1 MDESALTN
9 LETDEKLSHIVA
21 DIYRNGNLLKTM
33 ILGKYYDREV
43 KEQIL
48 QSDQISLTKDERAE
62 VRVMIDRYLE
72 CESKIQE
79 LIASAGI
86 SSEELELLDSVS
98 RRLKTQ
104 LSMDEIKELQEA
116 YKKLVLVANE
126 LSEYNDLFGKTNE

>member
-21 DIYRNGNLLKTM
+21 DIYDNGNLLKTM

-48 QSDQISLTKDERAE
+48 QSDQISLTEDERAE

-79 LIASAGI
+79 LIGSVGI
-86 SSEELELLDSVS
+86 APEELELLDSVS

-126 LSEYNDLFGKTNE
+126 LSEYNDLFGITNE